1 MFDKLKNIKEKYEK
15 LQKQLYDPQTTS
27 NIQKTIKIQKEI
39 SQIEE
44 IYNLYKKWLNI
55 QDQIKE
61 AKQILETEDDKEI
74 LQLAKEQLSEAEEK
88 KENIEKQLK
97 IALLPK
103 DPNDD
108 KNIFM
113 EIRPAAWWDEAWLFA
128 AELLR
133 MYLRY
138 AEKKWWK
145 ATIEEEQLTPAWSLK
160 FALVKIT
167 GDKVYSKL
175 KYESWVHRVQRIPV
189 TESWWRIHTSTATVA
204 ILPEVD
210 DIDFK
215 LNMEEIQIDTFA
227 ASSAWWQH
235 ANKNETWIRV
245 HHLPTWIIVTCND
258 WRSQLQNKE
267 KALSVLKSKLY
278 QMELEKQQQQLRE
291 QRLYQLGTG
300 DRSEKIRTYNYPQ
313 DRVTDHRIKKS
324 WWNLPAILDWDLD
337 PIIEELIIEDQSKL
351 LSSTEN

>member
-1 MFDKLKNIKEKYEK
+1 MMFDKLKNIKEKYEK

-113 EIRPAAWWDEAWLFA
+113 EIRPAA
-128 AELLR
+128 
-133 MYLRY
+133 
-138 AEKKWWK
+138 
-145 ATIEEEQLTPAWSLK
+145 
-160 FALVKIT
+160 
-167 GDKVYSKL
+167 
-175 KYESWVHRVQRIPV
+175 
-189 TESWWRIHTSTATVA
+189 
-204 ILPEVD
+204 
-210 DIDFK
+210 
-215 LNMEEIQIDTFA
+215 
-227 ASSAWWQH
+227 
-235 ANKNETWIRV
+235 
-245 HHLPTWIIVTCND
+245 
-258 WRSQLQNKE
+258 
-267 KALSVLKSKLY
+267 
-278 QMELEKQQQQLRE
+278 
-291 QRLYQLGTG
+291 
-300 DRSEKIRTYNYPQ
+300 
-313 DRVTDHRIKKS
+313 
-324 WWNLPAILDWDLD
+324 
-337 PIIEELIIEDQSKL
+337 
-351 LSSTEN
+351 